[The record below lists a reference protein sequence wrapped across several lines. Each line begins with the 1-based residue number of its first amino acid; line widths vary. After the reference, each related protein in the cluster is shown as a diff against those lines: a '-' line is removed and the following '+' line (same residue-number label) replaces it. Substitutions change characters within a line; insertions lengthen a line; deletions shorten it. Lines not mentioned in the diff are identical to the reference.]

1 MKEKT
6 KKILERIG
14 DNIPFIFLI
23 IMTLL
28 VICVILKEIE
38 LNNEMVNVDGV
49 IVDKDETRLYI
60 FVLMEDDGN
69 VIKFSVDVDDWYAY
83 EIGDRYS
90 NEIRKGD
97 FISKWWEY

>member
-14 DNIPFIFLI
+14 DNIPLIFLI

-28 VICVILKEIE
+28 LIKVILNEKE
-38 LNNEMVNVDGV
+38 LRNEMIHVDGV
-49 IVDKDETRLYI
+49 IVDKDETRLHYI
-60 FVLMEDDGN
+60 FVLMKDNGN
-69 VIKFSVDVDDWYAY
+69 VVEFSVNINDYYAY

-97 FISKWWEY
+97 FIS